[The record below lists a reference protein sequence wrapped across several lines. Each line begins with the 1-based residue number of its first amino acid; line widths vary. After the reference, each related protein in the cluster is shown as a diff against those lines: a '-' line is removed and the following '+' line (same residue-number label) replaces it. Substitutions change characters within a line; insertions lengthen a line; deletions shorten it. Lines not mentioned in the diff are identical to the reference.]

1 MYGCPGCGGMMTFDI
16 PGQCLKCGHCGRTE
30 SVEEAD
36 AREARKAGS
45 NFSVDLL
52 TCPTCG
58 AEIRAMNTAQAAFC
72 SYCGSSVLLER
83 RTDEMD
89 APETL
94 APFRITREE
103 CFEKY
108 KAMLNKSLCADHRL
122 KKDVKPESFR
132 GIYVPHYIYS
142 AAVQGEAELE
152 GTQTRGNDTYY
163 YKTNVQLDH
172 RFENILH
179 DASREMPDAL
189 SEKIDKVK
197 KEEFRPFSPAYL
209 SGFFSDVPDTEES
222 AYIPYAKAE
231 CVRLGLKDVMGD
243 LKGGIHYSTGE
254 AEKKLISL
262 ADAKCTGK
270 TLVPVWFM
278 SIRSKGRIL
287 YAVQNG
293 VTGEMTADIPMDI
306 PRFALFALILA
317 VPLFFLFNSFLTL
330 RPEMTLILSMALALG
345 TQLFVNLRRQR
356 IADRELSEKAK
367 DGGDDVKRRLKQRKR
382 FAKIAGGLGMGETFG
397 GIGGL
402 FALFLAVT
410 QLGKV
415 NDSRIFTYGSLGLT
429 ALMAILVLWGVQ
441 TKVRMPAGSFAAL
454 GAMALGTLNLLLNPF
469 HSDDLAVYVT
479 VLLCIAAVVWICVDL
494 LMLHNRECSNALPQF
509 QTHTGGEGN
518 A

>member
-142 AAVQGEAELE
+142 AAVQGEAELQ

-189 SEKIDKVK
+189 SQEV
-197 KEEFRPFSPAYL
+197 
-209 SGFFSDVPDTEES
+209 
-222 AYIPYAKAE
+222 
-231 CVRLGLKDVMGD
+231 C
-243 LKGGIHYSTGE
+243 
-254 AEKKLISL
+254 
-262 ADAKCTGK
+262 
-270 TLVPVWFM
+270 
-278 SIRSKGRIL
+278 
-287 YAVQNG
+287 
-293 VTGEMTADIPMDI
+293 
-306 PRFALFALILA
+306 
-317 VPLFFLFNSFLTL
+317 
-330 RPEMTLILSMALALG
+330 
-345 TQLFVNLRRQR
+345 
-356 IADRELSEKAK
+356 
-367 DGGDDVKRRLKQRKR
+367 
-382 FAKIAGGLGMGETFG
+382 
-397 GIGGL
+397 
-402 FALFLAVT
+402 
-410 QLGKV
+410 
-415 NDSRIFTYGSLGLT
+415 
-429 ALMAILVLWGVQ
+429 
-441 TKVRMPAGSFAAL
+441 GSFV
-454 GAMALGTLNLLLNPF
+454 G
-469 HSDDLAVYVT
+469 
-479 VLLCIAAVVWICVDL
+479 
-494 LMLHNRECSNALPQF
+494 
-509 QTHTGGEGN
+509 
-518 A
+518 